1 MYFYKNIREKPY
13 ISNMKITLLTI
24 CIMFF
29 TKLINAQSLESWE
42 DEKLW
47 IADQNNSNLILE
59 SEQMYSERWNMLPQ
73 ALFWKRIM
81 KLSSDSCLVNVA
93 SSRKIL
99 QSIDSKEWYAL
110 SKVQKLN
117 FREEMRLKHNIQKG
131 EKIYVTSGKSDF
143 YKFEEVYPTL
153 REGITIFDEMCVD
166 PWYAQSILLIESPGQ
181 LKKSIS
187 GAYGAFQLMPGVA
200 RAQGLIV
207 NKTTDERKYFD
218 KSATAAAKL
227 IKNICIPEAKKI
239 LKTHELVYNEDDL
252 WFRFLVLHIYHA
264 GAGNVAA
271 VLKVINPHEGSQ
283 KLIKA
288 MWQNKAAGF
297 GNCSQNYS
305 QLAIASQLI
314 LYEMVYSN
322 CEDVISYSS
331 R

>member
-1 MYFYKNIREKPY
+1 
-13 ISNMKITLLTI
+13 MKFTLLSI
-24 CIMFF
+24 CIILSAQ
-29 TKLINAQSLESWE
+29 LIQAQKGSSWE
-42 DEKLW
+42 HEKLW
-47 IADQNNSNLILE
+47 IADEHNSNLILE
-59 SEQMYSERWNMLPQ
+59 NEQIYSERWNILPQ

-93 SSRKIL
+93 STRQIL
-99 QSIDSKEWYAL
+99 ESIDSKEWYAL
-110 SKVQKLN
+110 NKTQKLN
-117 FREEMRLKHNIQKG
+117 FREEMRLKHNIQNG

-153 REGITIFDEMCVD
+153 REGITVFDEMCID

-200 RAQGLIV
+200 RAQGLTV
-207 NKTTDERKYFD
+207 NKTTDERKSFE
-218 KSATAAAKL
+218 KSAAAAAKL

-239 LKTHELVYNEDDL
+239 LNAHELSYSENDL

-271 VLKVINPHEGSQ
+271 VLNVINPKEGSQ
-283 KLIKA
+283 ELIKS

-314 LYEMVYSN
+314 LHDMVYSN

>member
-1 MYFYKNIREKPY
+1 
-13 ISNMKITLLTI
+13 MKFTLLSI
-24 CIMFF
+24 CIILS
-29 TKLINAQSLESWE
+29 TQLIQAQKVASWE
-42 DEKLW
+42 HEKLW
-47 IADQNNSNLILE
+47 IADEHNSNLILE
-59 SEQMYSERWNMLPQ
+59 NEQIYSERWNILPQ

-93 SSRKIL
+93 STRQIL
-99 QSIDSKEWYAL
+99 ESIDSKEWYAL
-110 SKVQKLN
+110 NKTQKLN
-117 FREEMRLKHNIQKG
+117 FREEMRLKHNIQNG

-153 REGITIFDEMCVD
+153 REGITVFDEMCID

-200 RAQGLIV
+200 RAQGLTV
-207 NKTTDERKYFD
+207 NKTTDERKSFE

-239 LKTHELVYNEDDL
+239 LNTHELSYSENDL

-271 VLKVINPHEGSQ
+271 VLNVINPKEGSQ
-283 KLIKA
+283 ELIKS

-314 LYEMVYSN
+314 LHDMVYSN

>member
-1 MYFYKNIREKPY
+1 
-13 ISNMKITLLTI
+13 MKLTLLSI
-24 CIMFF
+24 CIIFF
-29 TKLINAQSLESWE
+29 SQLMQAQNCNSWE
-42 DEKLW
+42 HEKLW
-47 IADQNNSNLILE
+47 IANENNSNLILE

-93 SSRKIL
+93 STRQIL
-99 QSIDSKEWYAL
+99 QDINSKEWFAL
-110 SKVQKLN
+110 SKTQKLN
-117 FREEMRLKHNIQKG
+117 FREEMRIKYNIQKG
-131 EKIYVTSGKSDF
+131 ESIYVTSGKSDF
-143 YKFEEVYPTL
+143 YKFEKVYPTL
-153 REGITIFDEMCVD
+153 REGITVFDEMCVD

-187 GAYGAFQLMPGVA
+187 GAYGAFQLMPSVA
-200 RAQGLIV
+200 RANGLTV
-207 NKTTDERKYFD
+207 NKTTDERKDFE
-218 KSATAAAKL
+218 KSANAAAKL

-239 LKTHELVYNEDDL
+239 LKAHELQYSENDL

-271 VLKVINPHEGSQ
+271 VLKVINPEEGSQ
-283 KLIKA
+283 ELIKS

-314 LYEMVYSN
+314 LHDLVYSN
-322 CEDVISYSS
+322 CQDVISYSS

>member
-1 MYFYKNIREKPY
+1 
-13 ISNMKITLLTI
+13 MKFTLLSI
-24 CIMFF
+24 CIILSAQ
-29 TKLINAQSLESWE
+29 LIQAQKGSSWE
-42 DEKLW
+42 HEKLW
-47 IADQNNSNLILE
+47 IADEHNSNLILE
-59 SEQMYSERWNMLPQ
+59 NEQIYSERWNILPQ

-93 SSRKIL
+93 STRQIL
-99 QSIDSKEWYAL
+99 ESIDSKEWYAL
-110 SKVQKLN
+110 NKTQKLN
-117 FREEMRLKHNIQKG
+117 FREEMRLKHNIQNG

-153 REGITIFDEMCVD
+153 REGITVFDEMCID

-200 RAQGLIV
+200 RAQVLTV
-207 NKTTDERKYFD
+207 NKTTDERKSFE

-239 LKTHELVYNEDDL
+239 LNTHELSYSENDL

-271 VLKVINPHEGSQ
+271 VLNVINPKEGSQ
-283 KLIKA
+283 ELIKS

-297 GNCSQNYS
+297 GNSSQNYS

-314 LYEMVYSN
+314 LHDMVYSN

>member
-1 MYFYKNIREKPY
+1 
-13 ISNMKITLLTI
+13 MKFTLLSI
-24 CIMFF
+24 CIILSAQ
-29 TKLINAQSLESWE
+29 LIQAQKGSSWE
-42 DEKLW
+42 HEKLW
-47 IADQNNSNLILE
+47 IADEHNSNLILE
-59 SEQMYSERWNMLPQ
+59 NEQIYSERWNILPQ

-93 SSRKIL
+93 STRQIL
-99 QSIDSKEWYAL
+99 ESIDSKEWYAL
-110 SKVQKLN
+110 NKTQKLN
-117 FREEMRLKHNIQKG
+117 FREEMRLKHNIQNG

-153 REGITIFDEMCVD
+153 REGITVFDEMCID

-200 RAQGLIV
+200 RAQVLTV
-207 NKTTDERKYFD
+207 NKTTDERKSFE

-239 LKTHELVYNEDDL
+239 LNTHELSYSENDL

-271 VLKVINPHEGSQ
+271 VLNVINPKEGSQ
-283 KLIKA
+283 ELIKS

-314 LYEMVYSN
+314 LHDMVYSN

>member
-1 MYFYKNIREKPY
+1 
-13 ISNMKITLLTI
+13 MKFTLLSI
-24 CIMFF
+24 CIILSA
-29 TKLINAQSLESWE
+29 KLIQAQNKSSWE
-42 DEKLW
+42 HEKLW
-47 IADQNNSNLILE
+47 IADEHNSNLIIE
-59 SEQMYSERWNMLPQ
+59 SEQIYSQRWNILPQ

-93 SSRKIL
+93 SSRQIL

-110 SKVQKLN
+110 NKTQKLD
-117 FREEMRLKHNIQKG
+117 FREEMRIKYNIQKG
-131 EKIYVTSGKSDF
+131 ESIYVTSGKSDF
-143 YKFEEVYPTL
+143 YKFEKVYPTL
-153 REGITIFDEMCVD
+153 REGITVFDEMCVD

-187 GAYGAFQLMPGVA
+187 GAYGAFQLMPSVA
-200 RAQGLIV
+200 RANGLTV
-207 NKTTDERKYFD
+207 NKSTDERKDFE
-218 KSATAAAKL
+218 KSANAAAKL

-239 LKTHELVYNEDDL
+239 LKAHELQYSENDL

-271 VLKVINPHEGSQ
+271 VLKVINPAEGSQ
-283 KLIKA
+283 ELIKS

-314 LYEMVYSN
+314 LHDLVYSN
-322 CEDVISYSS
+322 CQDVISYSS

>member
-1 MYFYKNIREKPY
+1 
-13 ISNMKITLLTI
+13 MKLTLLSI
-24 CIMFF
+24 CIILS
-29 TKLINAQSLESWE
+29 TQLIQAQKGASWE
-42 DEKLW
+42 HEKLW
-47 IADQNNSNLILE
+47 IADEHNSNLILE
-59 SEQMYSERWNMLPQ
+59 NEQIYSERWNILPQ
-73 ALFWKRIM
+73 ALFWRRIM

-93 SSRKIL
+93 STRQIL
-99 QSIDSKEWYAL
+99 ESIDSKEWYAL
-110 SKVQKLN
+110 NKTQKLN
-117 FREEMRLKHNIQKG
+117 FREEMRLKHNIQNG

-153 REGITIFDEMCVD
+153 REGITVFDEMCID

-200 RAQGLIV
+200 RAQGLTV
-207 NKTTDERKYFD
+207 NKTTDERKSFE
-218 KSATAAAKL
+218 KSAAAAAKL

-239 LKTHELVYNEDDL
+239 LNTHELSYSENDL

-271 VLKVINPHEGSQ
+271 VLNVINPKEGSQ
-283 KLIKA
+283 ELIKS

-314 LYEMVYSN
+314 LHDMVYSN